1 MNTQLVI
8 DAYKSTMKFSKLH
21 KSAMALIAL
30 GPLIYWFSLKLN
42 QDLWWDEIISLKDFA
57 LEGFTTTTTTYPD
70 PNNHILFN
78 IINGL
83 IVQLFGWNSIYNVFE
98 SAYTLRLIQAVFA
111 LITLIYTYKIASNFF
126 SKNFAF
132 IAIALLC
139 STIPFLNF
147 SLQLRGYNLST
158 MFLVMFV
165 YYTWSFIQEKK
176 YLYLIVASI
185 LVFTSL
191 YTLPS
196 NIYFFFG
203 FGLIIGVDWVI
214 GLYSLKSRVDRRKHN
229 KSYLHITI
237 AGVIALLLCYLAYT
251 PVMENLLHN
260 RFVEASPRKNAY
272 VLNTIFPKVI
282 KAFFSYRWLL
292 FLLPLPFIIFR
303 KKLRQQKSSSK
314 KNKAL
319 KLLFFFVLPFVFS
332 NIHNK
337 QPFERTFV
345 VLAPFFILFLSY
357 YIIRILELF
366 KHKTMLVSSLR
377 YTILIYLCSTAL
389 YQLHANENILE
400 QNLQEGKR
408 EQNIYRNYYL
418 AENFQPNKVA
428 QTLSKRNDN
437 TQVLLVDELDRVSFT
452 FYLKKQ
458 NIASQAIIKIRDKKQ
473 VLNGKKS
480 THLAMIQNSGDKE
493 STIKYQQF
501 PCTLPPLGK
510 LRNYFFISELNF
522 QKAPYEEHLLL
533 SCFSNNLYRFQESI
547 KNYTSEILEPIGG
560 AHLLKIKKK

>member
-1 MNTQLVI
+1 
-8 DAYKSTMKFSKLH
+8 MKFSKLH
-21 KSAMALIAL
+21 KSVMAFIAL
-30 GPLIYWFSLKLN
+30 GPLIYWFSVKLN
-42 QDLWWDEIISLKDFA
+42 QDLWWDEIISLKDYA
-57 LEGFTTTTTTYPD
+57 LEGFTTTITTYPD

-83 IVQLFGWNSIYNVFE
+83 IVQLFGWNNIYEVLE
-98 SAYTLRLIQAVFA
+98 SSFLLRVVQAVFA

-147 SLQLRGYNLST
+147 SLQLRGYNLSA
-158 MFLVMFV
+158 MLLVMCV
-165 YYTWSFIQEKK
+165 YYTWSYIKEKK
-176 YLYLIVASI
+176 SAYLIVASI

-203 FGLIIGVDWVI
+203 LGLTLLFEWVK
-214 GLYSLKSRVDRRKHN
+214 GLLSVKSSDDKRKHN
-229 KSYLHITI
+229 KGYLLM
-237 AGVIALLLCYLAYT
+237 ALSGAIALLLCYLAYT

-260 RFVEASPRKNAY
+260 RFVDASPRKNAY
-272 VLNTIFPKVI
+272 ALNTIFPNVI

-292 FLLPLPFIIFR
+292 LLLPLPFIIFR
-303 KKLRQQKSSSK
+303 KKLKQQKSTNKKSK
-314 KNKAL
+314 AIY
-319 KLLFFFVLPFVFS
+319 LLFFFVLPFVFS
-332 NIHNK
+332 SIHDK

-357 YIIRILELF
+357 FIIRILELF
-366 KHKTMLVSSLR
+366 KHKKILVRSLG

-400 QNLQEGKR
+400 KNLEEGKR

-418 AENFQPNKVA
+418 SKNFQPNKVA
-428 QTLSKRNDN
+428 QTISKLNLN
-437 TQVLLVDELDRVSFT
+437 EEVLLVDELDRVSFT
-452 FYLKKQ
+452 FYLKMQ
-458 NIASQAIIKIRDKKQ
+458 NISSQAIINIRDKKQ

-493 STIKYQQF
+493 NEIKYQQF

-533 SCFSNNLYRFQESI
+533 SCFPNNLYKFQESI
-547 KNYTSEILEPIGG
+547 KNYNSEILEPIGG
-560 AHLLKIKKK
+560 SHILKIKKKKAKSVTFSKQ

>member
-1 MNTQLVI
+1 
-8 DAYKSTMKFSKLH
+8 MKFSKLH
-21 KSAMALIAL
+21 KSVMALIAL
-30 GPLIYWFSLKLN
+30 GPLIYWFSLKLH
-42 QDLWWDEIISLKDFA
+42 QDLWWDEIISLKDYA
-57 LEGFTTTTTTYPD
+57 LEGFTTTITTYPD

-83 IVQLFGWNSIYNVFE
+83 IVQLFGWNNIYEVLE
-98 SAYTLRLIQAVFA
+98 SSFLLRVVQAVFA

-147 SLQLRGYNLST
+147 SLQLRGYNLSA
-158 MFLVMFV
+158 MLLVMCV
-165 YYTWSFIQEKK
+165 YYTWSYIKEKK
-176 YLYLIVASI
+176 SAYLIVASI

-203 FGLIIGVDWVI
+203 LGLTLLFEWVK
-214 GLYSLKSRVDRRKHN
+214 GLQTVKSSDDKRKHN
-229 KSYLHITI
+229 KGYLLM
-237 AGVIALLLCYLAYT
+237 ALSGAIALLLCYLAYT

-260 RFVEASPRKNAY
+260 RFVDASPRKNAY
-272 VLNTIFPKVI
+272 ALNTIFPNVI
-282 KAFFSYRWLL
+282 KSFFSYRWLL

-303 KKLRQQKSSSK
+303 KKLKQQKSTNKKSK
-314 KNKAL
+314 AIY
-319 KLLFFFVLPFVFS
+319 LLFFFVLPFVFS
-332 NIHNK
+332 SIHNK

-357 YIIRILELF
+357 FIIRILELF
-366 KHKTMLVSSLR
+366 KHKKILVSSLG
-377 YTILIYLCSTAL
+377 YAILIYLCSTAL

-400 QNLQEGKR
+400 KNLEEGKR

-418 AENFQPNKVA
+418 SKNFQPNKVA
-428 QTLSKRNDN
+428 QTISKLNLN
-437 TQVLLVDELDRVSFT
+437 EEVLLVDELDRVSFT
-452 FYLKKQ
+452 FYLKMQ
-458 NIASQAIIKIRDKKQ
+458 NISSQAIINIRDKKQ

-493 STIKYQQF
+493 NEIKYQQF

-533 SCFSNNLYRFQESI
+533 SCFPNNLYKFQESI
-547 KNYTSEILEPIGG
+547 KNYNSEILEPIGG
-560 AHLLKIKKK
+560 THILKIKKKKAKSVTFSKQ